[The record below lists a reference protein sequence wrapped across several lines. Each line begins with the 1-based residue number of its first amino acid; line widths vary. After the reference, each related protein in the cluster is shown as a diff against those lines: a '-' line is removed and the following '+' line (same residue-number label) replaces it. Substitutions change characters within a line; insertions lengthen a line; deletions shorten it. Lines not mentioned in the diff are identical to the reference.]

1 MSYILGIDAG
11 TEAIKVG
18 IFDRSGQLIASA
30 SCRYNTFF
38 LNPGWAEQNPN
49 SWWTGL
55 INAVH
60 HCLKN
65 APIKAEEIVG
75 IAAGATT
82 CTLIP
87 VKADSYALRH
97 ALLWMDVRATDQAR
111 RIFESQHPALRYSL
125 AGVSAE
131 WMPAK
136 ALWLKENEPDIY
148 HEADYLIE
156 YADWIAYRL
165 TGRMTLNINTITQRW
180 YYHAPSGG
188 WPSDFYQQIGL
199 EDIETK
205 FPTDILRLGEV
216 VGGLSEQAAI
226 DLGLPVG
233 IPVATGGGD
242 AFVGLLGLGVVES
255 GDLGV
260 VMGSSNVLSALSREE
275 VHFPGSFGSFPD
287 AVIPGLNLVEG
298 GQVSTGS
305 ILNWFQQNFALD
317 VVEQAKQ
324 QGTSVYQLLDAEAEK
339 IAVGSDGLIVLDYFQ
354 GNRTPY
360 TDSLAKGVVL
370 GLSLQTTRAHV
381 FRAIMEGI
389 AYGMKEILDTF
400 IRQNCHVARVIACG
414 GTTHSKLFMQIYAD
428 VIGQP
433 IHVTREPEA
442 SLLGAAVCAAV
453 GAGLYPNLQEA
464 SRGMTQ
470 ITDVYQPNIMHH
482 EQYQF
487 FSGKYQET
495 YQQLKGIMQ
504 DVSRHVAAGKPMTP
518 IKETDYDEN

>member
-1 MSYILGIDAG
+1 MMSYVLGIDAG
-11 TEAIKVG
+11 TEAIKAG
-18 IFDRSGQLIASA
+18 LFNRSGKLIASA
-30 SCRYNTFF
+30 SSRYNTFF
-38 LNPGWAEQNPN
+38 LKPGWAEQNPN
-49 SWWTGL
+49 HWWAGL
-55 INAVH
+55 INAVRE
-60 HCLKN
+60 CLK
-65 APIKAEEIVG
+65 AASIRSEEIVG

-87 VKADSYALRH
+87 VKADSSPLCH

-111 RIFESQHPALRYSL
+111 RIFESGHSALRYSL

-136 ALWLKENEPDIY
+136 ALWLKEHEPDIY
-148 HEADYLIE
+148 HEVDYLIE

-188 WPSDFYQQIGL
+188 WPSDFYRQIGL
-199 EDIETK
+199 EDIEAK
-205 FPTDILRLGEV
+205 FPRDVLRVGEV
-216 VGGLSEQAAI
+216 VGGLSNDAAEQ
-226 DLGLPVG
+226 LGLSAG

-242 AFVGLLGLGVVES
+242 AFVGLLGLGVVEP

-260 VMGSSNVLSALSREE
+260 VTGSSNVLSALTTEE

-287 AVIPGLNLVEG
+287 ALIPGLNLVEG

-305 ILNWFQQNFALD
+305 ILNWFQRNFALD

-324 QGTSVYQLLDAEAEK
+324 QGISIYTLLDAEAEK
-339 IAVGSDGLIVLDYFQ
+339 ITVGSDGLIVLDTFQ
-354 GNRTPY
+354 GNRTPH

-381 FRAIMEGI
+381 YRAIMEGI
-389 AYGMKEILDTF
+389 AYGMKDILDTF
-400 IRQNCHVARVIACG
+400 TRQKCQVSRVIACG
-414 GTTHSKLFMQIYAD
+414 GATHSKLFMQIYAD

-433 IHVTREPEA
+433 IYVTREAEA

-453 GAGLYPNLQEA
+453 GAGWYPDLQAA
-464 SRGMTQ
+464 SHGMTQ
-470 ITDVYQPNIMHH
+470 ITGVYQPNMENHQH
-482 EQYQF
+482 YQF
-487 FSGKYQET
+487 FAHKYQEM
-495 YQQLKGIMQ
+495 YQQLRGIMR
-504 DVSRHVAAGKPMTP
+504 DVSQHVAHSNEITRKDNVSSP
-518 IKETDYDEN
+518 

>member
-1 MSYILGIDAG
+1 MSYVLGIDAG
-11 TEAIKVG
+11 TEAIKAG
-18 IFDRSGQLIASA
+18 LFDRSGKLMASA
-30 SCRYNTFF
+30 SSRYNTFF

-49 SWWTGL
+49 SWWAGL

-60 HCLKN
+60 ECLKT
-65 APIKAEEIVG
+65 APIKPADIVG

-87 VKADSYALRH
+87 VKANGNALRH
-97 ALLWMDVRATDQAR
+97 ALLWMDVRAADQAR
-111 RIFESQHPALRYSL
+111 RIFESGHPALRYSL

-136 ALWLKENEPDIY
+136 ALWLKESEPDIY
-148 HEADYLIE
+148 YEADYLIE

-188 WPSDFYQQIGL
+188 WPLDFYRQIGL
-199 EDIETK
+199 EDIEAK
-205 FPTDILRLGEV
+205 FPRDILRVGEV
-216 VGGLSEQAAI
+216 VGGLSERAAN
-226 DLGLPVG
+226 DLGLQAG

-242 AFVGLLGLGVVES
+242 AFVGLLGLGVVEP
-255 GDLGV
+255 GDLGIV
-260 VMGSSNVLSALSREE
+260 TGSSNVLSALASEE

-287 AVIPGLNLVEG
+287 ALIPGLSLVEG

-305 ILNWFQQNFALD
+305 ILNWFQRNFAQD
-317 VVEQAKQ
+317 AAEQAKQ
-324 QGTSVYQLLDAEAEK
+324 QEISVYTLLDAEAQK

-354 GNRTPY
+354 GNRTPH

-381 FRAIMEGI
+381 FRALMEGI
-389 AYGMKEILDTF
+389 AYGMKDILDTF
-400 IRQNCHVARVIACG
+400 IRQNCHISRVIACG
-414 GTTHSKLFMQIYAD
+414 GATHSKLFMQIYAD

-433 IHVTREPEA
+433 IYVTREAEA
-442 SLLGAAVCAAV
+442 SLLGAAVCAAA
-453 GAGLYPNLQEA
+453 GAGLYPDLQAA

-470 ITDVYQPNIMHH
+470 ITDVYQPNMQFHDR
-482 EQYQF
+482 YQF
-487 FSGKYQET
+487 FTQKYRET

-504 DVSRHVAAGKPMTP
+504 DVSQHVAAN
-518 IKETDYDEN
+518 KETNNDPN